1 MQKQEFIVNL
11 GDTGFALRLNDLR
24 KDRFSWNTQR
34 HSNADYEL
42 HMILAGA
49 CTISV
54 EAQQYDLSAGN
65 AILIS
70 PGHYHQPMTTD
81 SCFEKFSVS
90 FFPYSGKVTE
100 AIHKTGAVS
109 RINLSDA
116 MLQLARQIL
125 DEHDRG
131 FPFQRD
137 LTGAMLSQI
146 MVYLLRKLAVPE
158 RVATVEVPNAWR
170 TDIIDNFFSE
180 ELTYGTEAQL
190 AEQLHL
196 SRRQLARVM
205 QTHYG
210 MNFRQKLLSAR
221 MDRAGWLLRTT
232 DLTIAQVYSNVG
244 YNSEAAFYQNFRAY
258 YGMTPRQYRKKQK
271 EQEQK

>member
-11 GDTGFALRLNDLR
+11 GDTSFALRLNNLR
-24 KDRFSWNTQR
+24 KDRFSWDTQR

-42 HMILAGA
+42 HMILAGT
-49 CTISV
+49 CTMSV
-54 EAQQYDLSAGN
+54 EEQQYALSAGN

-70 PGHYHQPMTTD
+70 PGHYHQPLTTD
-81 SCFEKFSVS
+81 NAFQKISLS
-90 FFPYSGKVTE
+90 FFPFSGKLAESIQEIGV
-100 AIHKTGAVS
+100 V
-109 RINLSDA
+109 RIISMPDA
-116 MLQLARQIL
+116 MGQLARQIL
-125 DEHDRG
+125 DENDNG